1 MNDSIFYHPDISN
14 CQQLPEQESQ
24 HCIKVLRM
32 KEGDCLSVVDGCGN
46 FYYCQLVQAHPRHC
60 LVKILDVKKQEY
72 GRDFKITVAFAPTK
86 QMDRNEWFIEKAV
99 EIGVDRFIPLK
110 CDFSERKEI
119 KLDRLT
125 KIMVSAMKQ
134 SKQAFLPTL
143 EEMTPFQ
150 QFVSQPFEGQKY
162 IAHCYS
168 SDKSVF
174 SKICKKGKDTLILI
188 GPEGDFSESE
198 VQMAVENGFEAI
210 SLGNNRLRTE
220 TACLTALHTVH
231 VVNSI

>member
-1 MNDSIFYHPDISN
+1 MNDSIFYHPDIANS
-14 CQQLPEQESQ
+14 QQLPEQESQ
-24 HCIKVLRM
+24 HCVKVLRM
-32 KEGDCLSVVDGCGN
+32 KEGDELTVVDGCGS
-46 FYYCQLVQAHPRHC
+46 FYSCELVQAHPKHC
-60 LVKILDVKKQEY
+60 LVKILDVQTQELN
-72 GRDFKITVAFAPTK
+72 RDFKITIAFAPTK

-99 EIGVDRFIPLK
+99 EIGVDRFIPLR

-119 KLDRLT
+119 KSDRLT

-134 SKQAFLPTL
+134 SKQAFLPVL

-150 QFVSQPFEGQKY
+150 QVILQPFEGQKY

-168 SDKSVF
+168 TDKSAL
-174 SKICKKGKDTLILI
+174 SQICKKGEDTLILI

-198 VQMAVENGFEAI
+198 VQMAIENGFKAI

>member
-1 MNDSIFYHPDISN
+1 MNDSIFYHPDIANS
-14 CQQLPEQESQ
+14 QQLPEQESQ
-24 HCIKVLRM
+24 HCVKVLRM
-32 KEGDCLSVVDGCGN
+32 KEGDELTVVDGCGN
-46 FYYCQLVQAHPRHC
+46 FYSCELVQAHPKHC
-60 LVKILDVKKQEY
+60 LVKILDVQKQELN
-72 GRDFKITVAFAPTK
+72 RDFKIAIAFAPTK

-99 EIGVDRFIPLK
+99 EIGVDRFIPLR

-119 KLDRLT
+119 KSDRLT

-134 SKQAFLPTL
+134 SKQAFLPVL
-143 EEMTPFQ
+143 EEITTFQ
-150 QFVSQPFEGQKY
+150 QLVSQPFVGQKF

-168 SDKSVF
+168 TEKSVL
-174 SKICKKGKDTLILI
+174 SQLCKKGENTLILI

-198 VQMAVENGFEAI
+198 VQMAIDNGFKAI
-210 SLGNNRLRTE
+210 SLSDNRLRTE

>member
-1 MNDSIFYHPDISN
+1 MNDSIFYHPDIANS
-14 CQQLPEQESQ
+14 QQLPEQESQ
-24 HCIKVLRM
+24 HCVKVLRM
-32 KEGDCLSVVDGCGN
+32 KEGDELTVVDGCGN
-46 FYYCQLVQAHPRHC
+46 FYSCELVQAHPKHC
-60 LVKILDVKKQEY
+60 LVKILDVQKQELN
-72 GRDFKITVAFAPTK
+72 RDFKITIAFAPTK

-99 EIGVDRFIPLK
+99 EIGVDRFIPLR

-119 KLDRLT
+119 KTDRLT

-134 SKQAFLPTL
+134 SKQAFLPVL

-150 QFVSQPFEGQKY
+150 QVVSQSFEGQKY

-168 SDKSVF
+168 TDKSAL
-174 SKICKKGKDTLILI
+174 SQICKKGENTLILI

-198 VQMAVENGFEAI
+198 VQMAIDNGFKAI
-210 SLGNNRLRTE
+210 SLGDNRLRTE

>member
-1 MNDSIFYHPDISN
+1 MNDSIFYHPDIANS
-14 CQQLPEQESQ
+14 QQLPEQESQ
-24 HCIKVLRM
+24 HCVKVLRM
-32 KEGDCLSVVDGCGN
+32 KEGDELTVVDGCGN
-46 FYYCQLVQAHPRHC
+46 FYSCELVQAHPKHC
-60 LVKILDVKKQEY
+60 LVKILDVQKQELN
-72 GRDFKITVAFAPTK
+72 RDFKITTAFAPTK

-99 EIGVDRFIPLK
+99 EIGVDRFIPLR

-119 KLDRLT
+119 KTDRLT

-134 SKQAFLPTL
+134 SKQAFLPVL

-150 QFVSQPFEGQKY
+150 QVVSQSFEGQKY

-168 SDKSVF
+168 TDKSAL
-174 SKICKKGKDTLILI
+174 SQICKKGENTLILI

-198 VQMAVENGFEAI
+198 VQMAIDNGFKAI
-210 SLGNNRLRTE
+210 SLGDNRLRTE